1 MHVQLVTVGGFVTK
15 ITTVLF
21 LKHRIIYVWYMIMYI
36 HCSYFLDCGVFLTFV
51 EGTDDTS

>member
-1 MHVQLVTVGGFVTK
+1 VHVQLVTVGGFVTK

-51 EGTDDTS
+51 EGTDDRS